1 MTNSYWDNPMRTSF
15 HANRCIC
22 PICQGKSEHPDKL
35 LHQQIN
41 LIMSLMNARQRR
53 LFAAFQAQQLGHG
66 GITRMAE
73 ISGLD
78 RKTIRKGL
86 IELNER

>member
-1 MTNSYWDNPMRTSF
+1 MKTSL
-15 HANRCIC
+15 HANHCIC
-22 PICQGKSEHPDKL
+22 PICQSMLEHPDKT
-35 LHQQIN
+35 LHHQIN

-73 ISGLD
+73 ITGLD
-78 RKTIRKGL
+78 RKTIRKGMRE
-86 IELNER
+86 ITDRT

>member
-1 MTNSYWDNPMRTSF
+1 ML
-15 HANRCIC
+15 
-22 PICQGKSEHPDKL
+22 EHPDKI

-41 LIMSLMNARQRR
+41 LLMSLMDARQRR
-53 LFAAFQAQQLGHG
+53 LFAAFQAQRLGHG

-73 ISGLD
+73 ITGLD

-86 IELNER
+86 REITD

>member
-1 MTNSYWDNPMRTSF
+1 MLD
-15 HANRCIC
+15 
-22 PICQGKSEHPDKL
+22 HPDKT

-41 LIMSLMNARQRR
+41 LLMSLMNAHQRR

-66 GITRMAE
+66 GITRMSE
-73 ISGLD
+73 ITGLD

-86 IELNER
+86 REITE

>member
-1 MTNSYWDNPMRTSF
+1 MRIAL
-15 HANRCIC
+15 HANHCMC
-22 PICQGKSEHPDKL
+22 PTCASAQEHPDKT

-41 LIMSLMNARQRR
+41 LIMSQMNARQRR
-53 LFAAFQAQQLGHG
+53 LFAAFQAQQLGYG

-78 RKTIRKGL
+78 RKTIRKGIL
-86 IELNER
+86 ELSEF

>member
-1 MTNSYWDNPMRTSF
+1 MRASF
-15 HANRCIC
+15 HANHCIC
-22 PICQGKSEHPDKL
+22 PICRGKPDHPDKT
-35 LHQQIN
+35 LHLQIN

-53 LFAAFQAQQLGHG
+53 LFAAFQAQQLGYG

-78 RKTIRKGL
+78 RKTIRKG
-86 IELNER
+86 IQELSEY